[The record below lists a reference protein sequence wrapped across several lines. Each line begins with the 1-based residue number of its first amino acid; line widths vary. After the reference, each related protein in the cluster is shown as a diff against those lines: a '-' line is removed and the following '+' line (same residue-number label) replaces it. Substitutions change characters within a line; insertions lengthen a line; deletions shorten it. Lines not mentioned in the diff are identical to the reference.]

1 MKIPT
6 NLTEVAILLAW
17 SKPSLEQ
24 TWKKFFFLI
33 RRNRP
38 PPLTSNT
45 SLSGG
50 DATLCIM
57 EYISCKCVNYERD
70 FSIFITKM
78 NLTFFQ
84 RFGSST
90 KIWTKNSCIAH
101 WCSLPSNIFVD
112 DSTSYMY
119 ISYQLIFM
127 LQIESITYVINKKKQ
142 QQQIKL
148 LCKIC

>member
-6 NLTEVAILLAW
+6 NLTDVAILLAW

-70 FSIFITKM
+70 FSIYIKTM
-78 NLTFFQ
+78 NLAFLQ

-90 KIWTKNSCIAH
+90 KIWTKNSCIEMLRALMLFTIQYFCWWLHLIHAH
-101 WCSLPSNIFVD
+101 FLSVNIHA
-112 DSTSYMY
+112 SKSKALRT
-119 ISYQLIFM
+119 
-127 LQIESITYVINKKKQ
+127 
-142 QQQIKL
+142 
-148 LCKIC
+148 

>member
-6 NLTEVAILLAW
+6 NLTDVAILLAW

-70 FSIFITKM
+70 FSIYIKTM
-78 NLTFFQ
+78 NLAFFQ

-90 KIWTKNSCIAH
+90 KIWPKHSCI
-101 WCSLPSNIFVD
+101 D
-112 DSTSYMY
+112 
-119 ISYQLIFM
+119 M
-127 LQIESITYVINKKKQ
+127 LHALMQFTIQYFCWWLHLVHVHFLCFKIESITYVIN
-142 QQQIKL
+142 
-148 LCKIC
+148 

>member
-1 MKIPT
+1 MISFVEKKIGYMIMIIPK
-6 NLTEVAILLAW
+6 NLTDVAILLAW

-50 DATLCIM
+50 DVKLCIM

-70 FSIFITKM
+70 FSVNIKKM
-78 NLTFFQ
+78 NLAFFQ

-90 KIWTKNSCIAH
+90 KIWPKNSCIDR
-101 WCSLPSNIFVD
+101 LREL
-112 DSTSYMY
+112 M
-119 ISYQLIFM
+119 QLTIQYF
-127 LQIESITYVINKKKQ
+127 
-142 QQQIKL
+142 
-148 LCKIC
+148 CW